1 MNDRIREL
9 FKRAGGKTSIHN
21 LMSNP
26 VQQREYN
33 ELWDDNITKFA
44 ELIVGECLTIVKSN
58 IYGPCGEYDYSY
70 SDTNAAADERAE
82 TIHEEIAYHFGVEQ

>member
-44 ELIVGECLTIVKSN
+44 ELIVRDCLDVIKGELFDESN
-58 IYGPCGEYDYSY
+58 D
-70 SDTNAAADERAE
+70 SDPYENGYQHAVLRIQQRIEGN
-82 TIHEEIAYHFGVEQ
+82 FGVKE

>member
-44 ELIVGECLTIVKSN
+44 ELIVRDCLNVIKGELFDESN
-58 IYGPCGEYDYSY
+58 D
-70 SDTNAAADERAE
+70 SDPYEHGYQHAVLRIQQRIEGN
-82 TIHEEIAYHFGVEQ
+82 FGVKE